1 MNSYELEYNY
11 QDKSFKGY
19 VALPDNLN
27 SLTAVVMIAHMWSGR
42 VKFVEQKADEMA
54 AKGLIGFAIDMYG
67 NAETGETA
75 EQCGALMQIFMDDR
89 SLIQAHIEA
98 AFAAI
103 KQIEYADSKRVLA
116 MGYCFG
122 GLCVQDM
129 ARVNSQI
136 KGVISIH
143 GLMLPH
149 PDIKQGQFKAK
160 VLLLHGADDPMVSDE
175 NWQELRV
182 ELNQAA
188 CDWQKH
194 DFGGVMHAFTN
205 PAANDAAIGTVYN
218 KSADARSEKLIAD
231 FIAECLN

>member
-1 MNSYELEYNY
+1 MNSYELEYAY
-11 QDKSFKGY
+11 QGKKFKGY
-19 VALPDNLN
+19 VALPENLS
-27 SLTAVVMIAHMWSGR
+27 SLTAVVMIVHMWSGR
-42 VKFVEQKADEMA
+42 VEFVEQKANEMA

-67 NAETGETA
+67 NAATGETA
-75 EQCGALMQIFMDDR
+75 EQCGALMQPFMDDR
-89 SLIQAHIEA
+89 SLIGAHIQA

-129 ARVNSQI
+129 ARINSQL

-143 GLMLPH
+143 GLMVSH
-149 PDIKQGQFKAK
+149 PDIKQGQFKAQ

-175 NWQELRV
+175 NWHALRA
-182 ELNQAA
+182 ELNQAG

-205 PAANDAAIGTVYN
+205 PAANDATTGTVYN
-218 KSADARSEKLIAD
+218 KSADQRSEKLIAD
-231 FIAECLN
+231 FIAECLT